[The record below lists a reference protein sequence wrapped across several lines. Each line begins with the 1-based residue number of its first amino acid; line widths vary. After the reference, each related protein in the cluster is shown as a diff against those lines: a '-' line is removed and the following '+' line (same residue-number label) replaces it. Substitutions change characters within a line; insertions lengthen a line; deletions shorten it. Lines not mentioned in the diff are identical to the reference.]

1 MQNRLMMNLSQ
12 VFADPTV
19 GGSMW
24 NLQAA
29 GNDIVRNREMA
40 RHGR

>member
-1 MQNRLMMNLSQ
+1 MQYRQMMNLSR

-29 GNDIVRNREMA
+29 GKDIVRNREMA
-40 RHGR
+40 RPGR